1 MAHILSAAAE
11 LFSPYVMAVILG
23 SAVFG
28 LFIGA
33 IPGLTATMATAL
45 LVPITFYMDPVPA
58 VAAMVT
64 ASAMAMFAGDIP
76 SALLRMPGT
85 PASAA
90 YTDDAFAL
98 TKKGMAHVSLG
109 ICLLT
114 SAIGG
119 IFGAL
124 VLSLFAP
131 PLASLALKFS
141 SFEYFWLCLL
151 GLTTSAFIMQG
162 SPIKGIIS
170 LSLGL
175 FVSTIGIDPVSGV
188 PRFTFGAPS
197 LIGGVSLVPVMI
209 GVFAVAEILRFY
221 AHRNPKLALEQ
232 VELKGVFTG
241 QGRILWRERKA
252 IAQGNVLG
260 TLIGIV
266 PGAGADIAAWI
277 SYSVAKK
284 FSRKPEEYGRGSEE
298 GLAAAG
304 AANNAA
310 VSGAYIPA
318 LVFGIPGDAITAI
331 VIGVLFMKGVNP
343 GPTIF
348 LNNPSTVYGIFMAFL
363 VANLLMIPLGWVAI
377 RCGRVI
383 LKARLSILMPIILV
397 FCMVGSFA
405 VDNTVTA
412 VGVALAFGVIG
423 YFMEEAG
430 IPIAPFVLGIVLG
443 PLVEQNFLTSMMK
456 SGGSFVAFFDR
467 PIAAGLALVTIL
479 IWLSPLLTFLRRRPP
494 LVQHSQD

>member
-1 MAHILSAAAE
+1 MMANILAAAAE
-11 LFSPYVMAVILG
+11 LFSPYVLAVILG

-28 LFIGA
+28 LFLGA
-33 IPGLTATMATAL
+33 VPGLTATMATAL
-45 LVPITFYMDPVPA
+45 LVPVTFYMDPVPA

-90 YTDDAFAL
+90 YTDDAYSL
-98 TKKGMAHVSLG
+98 TKKGLAHVSLG

-124 VLSLFAP
+124 VLSVFAP
-131 PLASLALKFS
+131 PLAAIALKFS

-175 FVSTIGIDPVSGV
+175 LVSTIGIDPVSGV
-188 PRFTFGAPS
+188 PRFTFGSSA

-209 GVFAVAEILRFY
+209 GVFAVAEIFRFY
-221 AHRNPKLALEQ
+221 ARRNPQLALEQ
-232 VELKGVFTG
+232 VELKGVFSG
-241 QGRILWRERKA
+241 QTRILWRQRRA

-260 TLIGIV
+260 TIIGIV
-266 PGAGADIAAWI
+266 PGAGADIAAWV
-277 SYSVAKK
+277 SYSLAKK
-284 FSRKPEEYGRGSEE
+284 FSKNPQEYGRGSQE

-310 VSGAYIPA
+310 VSGAYVPA

-348 LNNPSTVYGIFMAFL
+348 LNNPVTVYGIFMAFIL
-363 VANLLMIPLGWVAI
+363 ANLLMIPLGWAAI
-377 RCGRVI
+377 RCGRMI
-383 LKARLSILMPIILV
+383 LKVKLPILMPIILV

-405 VDNTVTA
+405 VENTITA
-412 VGVALAFGVIG
+412 VGVALAFGVVG
-423 YFMEEAG
+423 YFMEENG

-456 SGGSFVAFFDR
+456 SGGSLLAFFDR
-467 PIAAGLALVTIL
+467 PIAASLGAITLL
-479 IWLSPLLTFLRRRPP
+479 IWISPLISMLRRR
-494 LVQHSQD
+494 QSASRET

>member
-1 MAHILSAAAE
+1 MMANILAAAAE
-11 LFSPYVMAVILG
+11 LFSPYVLAVILG

-28 LFIGA
+28 LFLGA
-33 IPGLTATMATAL
+33 VPGLTATMATAL
-45 LVPITFYMDPVPA
+45 LVPVTFYMDPVPA

-90 YTDDAFAL
+90 YTDDAYSL
-98 TKKGMAHVSLG
+98 TKKGLAHVSLG

-124 VLSLFAP
+124 VLSVFAP
-131 PLASLALKFS
+131 PLAAIALKFS

-175 FVSTIGIDPVSGV
+175 LVSTIGIDPVSGV
-188 PRFTFGAPS
+188 PRFTFGSSA

-209 GVFAVAEILRFY
+209 GVFAVAEIFRFY
-221 AHRNPKLALEQ
+221 ARRNPQLPLEQ
-232 VELKGVFTG
+232 VELKGVFSG
-241 QGRILWRERKA
+241 QTRILWRQRRA

-260 TLIGIV
+260 TIIGIV
-266 PGAGADIAAWI
+266 PGAGADIAAWV
-277 SYSVAKK
+277 SYSLAKK
-284 FSRKPEEYGRGSEE
+284 FSKNPQEYGRGSQE

-310 VSGAYIPA
+310 VSGAYVPA

-348 LNNPSTVYGIFMAFL
+348 LNNPVTVYGIFMAFIL
-363 VANLLMIPLGWVAI
+363 ANLLMIPLGWAAI
-377 RCGRVI
+377 RCGRMI
-383 LKARLSILMPIILV
+383 LKVKLPILMPIILV

-405 VDNTVTA
+405 VENTITA
-412 VGVALAFGVIG
+412 VGVALAFGVVG
-423 YFMEEAG
+423 YFMEENG

-456 SGGSFVAFFDR
+456 SGGSLLAFFDR
-467 PIAAGLALVTIL
+467 PIAASLGAITLL
-479 IWLSPLLTFLRRRPP
+479 IWISPLISMLRRR
-494 LVQHSQD
+494 QSASRET

>member
-1 MAHILSAAAE
+1 MMVHLLAAAAE
-11 LFSPYVMAVILG
+11 LFSPYVLMVIVA

-45 LVPITFYMDPVPA
+45 LVPVTFYMDPVPA

-90 YTDDAFAL
+90 YTDDAYAL
-98 TKKGMAHVSLG
+98 TKKGRAHVALG

-119 IFGAL
+119 IFGAI
-124 VLSLFAP
+124 VLSVFAP
-131 PLASLALKFS
+131 PLAMIALKFS

-170 LSLGL
+170 LALGL
-175 FVSTIGIDPVSGV
+175 LVSTIGIDPVSGV
-188 PRFTFGAPS
+188 PRFTFGSSA

-209 GVFAVAEILRFY
+209 GVFAIAEILRFY
-221 AHRNPKLALEQ
+221 AHPDPKLALEQ
-232 VELKGVFTG
+232 TELKGVFSG
-241 QGRILWRERKA
+241 QASILWRQRKA
-252 IAQGNVLG
+252 IAQGNILG
-260 TLIGIV
+260 TIIGIV
-266 PGAGADIAAWI
+266 PGAGADIAAWV
-277 SYSVAKK
+277 SYSLAKK
-284 FSRKPEEYGRGSEE
+284 FSKNPREYGRGSEE

-310 VSGAYIPA
+310 VSGAYVPA

-331 VIGVLFMKGVNP
+331 VIGVLFMKGINP

-348 LNNPSTVYGIFMAFL
+348 LNNPATVYGIFMAFIL
-363 VANLLMIPLGWVAI
+363 ANLLMIPLGWVAI
-377 RCGRVI
+377 RCGRSI
-383 LKARLSILMPIILV
+383 LKVKLSILMPIILM

-405 VDNTVTA
+405 VDNTITA
-412 VGVALAFGVIG
+412 VGVALAFGVLG
-423 YFMEEAG
+423 YFMEENG

-456 SGGSFVAFFDR
+456 SGGSLIAFFDR
-467 PIAAGLALVTIL
+467 PIAASLGAITLL
-479 IWLSPLLTFLRRRPP
+479 IWVSPLISMIRRWQSASR
-494 LVQHSQD
+494 QA

>member
-1 MAHILSAAAE
+1 MMANILAAAAE
-11 LFSPYVMAVILG
+11 LFSPYVLAVILG

-28 LFIGA
+28 LFLGA
-33 IPGLTATMATAL
+33 VPGLTATMATAL
-45 LVPITFYMDPVPA
+45 LVPVTFYMDPVPA

-90 YTDDAFAL
+90 YTDDAYSL
-98 TKKGMAHVSLG
+98 TKKGLAHVSLG

-124 VLSLFAP
+124 VLSVFAP
-131 PLASLALKFS
+131 PLAAIALKFS

-175 FVSTIGIDPVSGV
+175 LVSTIGIDPVSGV
-188 PRFTFGAPS
+188 PRFTFDSPA

-209 GVFAVAEILRFY
+209 GVFAVAEIFRFY
-221 AHRNPKLALEQ
+221 ARRNPQLALEQ
-232 VELKGVFTG
+232 VELKGVFSG
-241 QGRILWRERKA
+241 QIRILWRQRRA

-260 TLIGIV
+260 TMIGIV
-266 PGAGADIAAWI
+266 PGAGADIAAWV
-277 SYSVAKK
+277 SYSLAKK
-284 FSRKPEEYGRGSEE
+284 FSKDPQDYGRGSQE

-310 VSGAYIPA
+310 VSGAYVPA

-348 LNNPSTVYGIFMAFL
+348 LNNPVTVYGIFMAFIL
-363 VANLLMIPLGWVAI
+363 ANLLMIPLGWAAI
-377 RCGRVI
+377 RCGRMI
-383 LKARLSILMPIILV
+383 LKVKLPILMPIILV

-405 VDNTVTA
+405 VENTITA
-412 VGVALAFGVIG
+412 VGAALAFGVVG
-423 YFMEEAG
+423 YVMEENG

-456 SGGSFVAFFDR
+456 SGGSLLAFFDR
-467 PIAAGLALVTIL
+467 PIAASLGAITLL
-479 IWLSPLLTFLRRRPP
+479 IWISPLISMLRRR
-494 LVQHSQD
+494 QSASRET

>member
-1 MAHILSAAAE
+1 MTAHLLAAAAE
-11 LFSPYVMAVILG
+11 LFSPYVLMVIFA

-45 LVPITFYMDPVPA
+45 LVPVTFYMDPVPA

-90 YTDDAFAL
+90 YTDDAYAL
-98 TKKGMAHVSLG
+98 TKKGLAHVSLG

-119 IFGAL
+119 IFGAI
-124 VLSLFAP
+124 VLSVFAP
-131 PLASLALKFS
+131 PLAMIALKFS

-170 LSLGL
+170 LALGL
-175 FVSTIGIDPVSGV
+175 LVSTIGIDPVSGV
-188 PRFTFGAPS
+188 PRFTFGSSA

-209 GVFAVAEILRFY
+209 GVFAIAEIFRFY
-221 AHRNPKLALEQ
+221 AHRDPKLALEQ
-232 VELKGVFTG
+232 AELRGVFSG
-241 QGRILWRERKA
+241 LAGILWRQRKA
-252 IAQGNVLG
+252 IAQGNILG
-260 TLIGIV
+260 TIIGIV
-266 PGAGADIAAWI
+266 PGAGADIAAWV
-277 SYSVAKK
+277 SYSLAKK
-284 FSRKPEEYGRGSEE
+284 FSKNPQEYGRGSQE

-310 VSGAYIPA
+310 VSGAYVPA

-348 LNNPSTVYGIFMAFL
+348 LNNPQTVYGIFMAFVL
-363 VANLLMIPLGWVAI
+363 ANLLMIPLGWVAI
-377 RCGRVI
+377 RCGRSI
-383 LKARLSILMPIILV
+383 LKVKLSILMPIILV
-397 FCMVGSFA
+397 FCIVGSFA
-405 VDNTVTA
+405 VDNTIIA
-412 VGVALAFGVIG
+412 VGVALAFGVLG
-423 YFMEEAG
+423 YFMEENG

-456 SGGSFVAFFDR
+456 SGGSLVAFFDR
-467 PIAAGLALVTIL
+467 PIAASLGAITLL
-479 IWLSPLLTFLRRRPP
+479 IWIWPSFSMLRRRAFRRA
-494 LVQHSQD
+494 

>member
-1 MAHILSAAAE
+1 MMANILAAAAE
-11 LFSPYVMAVILG
+11 LFSPYVLAVILG

-28 LFIGA
+28 LFLGA
-33 IPGLTATMATAL
+33 VPGLTATMATAL
-45 LVPITFYMDPVPA
+45 LVPVTFYMDPVPA

-90 YTDDAFAL
+90 YTDDAYSL
-98 TKKGMAHVSLG
+98 TKKGLAHVSLG

-119 IFGAL
+119 IFGAI

-131 PLASLALKFS
+131 PLASIALKFS

-175 FVSTIGIDPVSGV
+175 LVSTIGIDPVSGV
-188 PRFTFGAPS
+188 PRFTFDSPA

-209 GVFAVAEILRFY
+209 GVFAVAEIFRFY
-221 AHRNPKLALEQ
+221 ARRNPQLALEQ
-232 VELKGVFTG
+232 VELKGVFSG
-241 QGRILWRERKA
+241 QTRILWRQRRA

-260 TLIGIV
+260 TIIGIV
-266 PGAGADIAAWI
+266 PGAGADIAAWV
-277 SYSVAKK
+277 SYSLAKK
-284 FSRKPEEYGRGSEE
+284 FSKNPQEYGRGSLE

-310 VSGAYIPA
+310 VSGAYVPA

-348 LNNPSTVYGIFMAFL
+348 LNNPVTVYGIFMAFTL
-363 VANLLMIPLGWVAI
+363 ANLLMIPLGWAAI
-377 RCGRVI
+377 RCGRLI
-383 LKARLSILMPIILV
+383 LKVKLAILMPIILV

-405 VDNTVTA
+405 VDNTITA
-412 VGVALAFGVIG
+412 VGVALAFGVVG
-423 YFMEEAG
+423 YVMEENG

-456 SGGSFVAFFDR
+456 SGGSLVAFFDR
-467 PIAAGLALVTIL
+467 PIAASLGLITLL
-479 IWLSPLLTFLRRRPP
+479 IWIAPLISTTRRWLSSTT
-494 LVQHSQD
+494 QI